1 MTKTSEVAEL
11 FNKTQAANN
20 VLRNISLLMKQPLP
34 KKKQGMYT
42 QKLADAIM
50 NHRNLASELDK
61 KYSKLNIQDQAEV
74 GKLIN
79 GRV

>member
-11 FNKTQAANN
+11 FKKTQAANN
-20 VLRNISLLMKQPLP
+20 ILRNISLMMKQPLP
-34 KKKQGMYT
+34 KKKQGMYD

-61 KYSKLNIQDQAEV
+61 KYSKLNLKDQVEV
-74 GKLIN
+74 GVLIN
-79 GRV
+79 G

>member
-1 MTKTSEVAEL
+1 MNKVNEVAEL

-20 VLRNISLLMKQPLP
+20 ILRNISLVMKQPLP
-34 KKKQGMYT
+34 KKKQGMYD

-61 KYSKLNIQDQAEV
+61 KYSKLKIQDQVEV
-74 GKLIN
+74 GMLIN
-79 GRV
+79 G

>member
-1 MTKTSEVAEL
+1 MNNRIQDVADL
-11 FNKTQAANN
+11 FKKTQAANN
-20 VLRNISLLMKQPLP
+20 ILRNISLLMKQPLP
-34 KKKQGMYT
+34 KKKQGMYD

-79 GRV
+79 G

>member
-1 MTKTSEVAEL
+1 
-11 FNKTQAANN
+11 
-20 VLRNISLLMKQPLP
+20 MKQPLP